1 MCELTDSHEPLVISL
16 RTIPTKSVML
26 SAMSSKK
33 SPHKPK
39 GISPLP
45 LRSVQGDMPRDGV
58 QKTQARDWHL
68 VRLFITRCQ
77 ACHIYWSSHTRYEA
91 EAEVSPSLTS
101 RLSMTKSR
109 S

>member
-1 MCELTDSHEPLVISL
+1 MCELTDSHEPSVISSK
-16 RTIPTKSVML
+16 TIPTRSVML

-33 SPHKPK
+33 SLHKPK
-39 GISPLP
+39 GTLPLP
-45 LRSVQGDMPRDGV
+45 LRSVQEDMPRDGV

-68 VRLFITRCQ
+68 VRLFITRSL

-101 RLSMTKSR
+101 HLLMTKSR